1 MSAIHFVGGEKGGV
15 GKSLLSRLLS
25 QYFLDRSMPYIGLDA
40 DQSHPTLSRYY
51 GDFTRPIN
59 LDFFESTDQIMELA
73 LATEQNLVID
83 LPAQSQRFL
92 DRWIE
97 DNGVLEMCADMQ
109 IPLVYWYVVD
119 DGRDSVGLLD
129 G

>member
-51 GDFTRPIN
+51 GDFTAHQPR
-59 LDFFESTDQIMELA
+59 FFSTDPDHGA
-73 LATEQNLVID
+73 GAGDRQNLVID
-83 LPAQSQRFL
+83 LPAQNQRFL
-92 DRWIE
+92 DLDRGQRPG
-97 DNGVLEMCADMQ
+97 DVCGYA
-109 IPLVYWYVVD
+109 
-119 DGRDSVGLLD
+119 DSVGVLVR
-129 G
+129 GR